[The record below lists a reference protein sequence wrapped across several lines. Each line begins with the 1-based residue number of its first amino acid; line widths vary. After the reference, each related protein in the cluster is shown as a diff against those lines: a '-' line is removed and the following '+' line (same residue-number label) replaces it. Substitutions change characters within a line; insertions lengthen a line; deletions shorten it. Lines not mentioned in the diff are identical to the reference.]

1 MTNKKNERQDLSWFY
16 NTRAWKKVRWIVL
29 HKYRGICQT
38 CGKRGFEVHHIIPL
52 SPSNVHDAS
61 ISLNPD
67 NLMLLCTSCH
77 NAMRSPESEV
87 RSDVEFNKYGDLTQK
102 TGDLIQKAGP
112 PHQKAVKMNENGR
125 GWSS

>member
-1 MTNKKNERQDLSWFY
+1 MNNRQEFNKFY
-16 NTRAWKKVRWIVL
+16 NSRAWKKVRWIVL
-29 HKYRGICQT
+29 HKYRGICQR
-38 CGKRGFEVHHIIPL
+38 CGMRGFEVHHVIPL
-52 SPSNVHDAS
+52 TSTNVHDAS

-87 RSDVEFNKYGDLTQK
+87 RNDVMFNKAGDLT
-102 TGDLIQKAGP
+102 QKAGP